1 MLPEYQPAASY
12 FQVDEDGNR
21 VFTPNGW
28 PSEAYIEMQYPNS
41 KRLLVGFGEVDPQMS
56 GYNFS
61 GDEGM
66 IFSQN
71 YIDVPHQV
79 AFGSSGNVHAGCFFD
94 ANVTALAAK
103 TNSSWA
109 ITALGNGTA
118 PTGDV
123 LTSMLLQARNLT
135 SCGISPVVNGTLNNA
150 TADENFKAYA
160 AFVDATTWT
169 WAPGQPVN
177 TSSSEEFENYRCAAL
192 NATSGYWQAS
202 DCSKSLYGACRVDH
216 QPYLWEISDANA
228 PYGRVDLGCDSNSS
242 FDVPRTA
249 LENSYLL
256 SAWRDF
262 RKDGDDDD
270 GGALLWLDLN
280 DVDVTSCWVI
290 GQNTTCPYNHPLS
303 TSSREIAVPVVGGVI
318 VLVLAVLTVL
328 VKCAGNRQ
336 KSKRR
341 RRRGDG
347 GWDYEGVPS

>member
-1 MLPEYQPAASY
+1 MLPQFQPAASY
-12 FQVDEDGNR
+12 FQVDDDAGR
-21 VFTPNGW
+21 VYTPNGW
-28 PSEAYIEMQYPNS
+28 PSEAFIEMQELNS
-41 KRLLVGFGEVDPQMS
+41 KRLLVGFGEIDPQMT
-56 GYNFS
+56 GYNFA
-61 GDEGM
+61 GDEGT

-71 YIDVPHQV
+71 YIDAPRMVT
-79 AFGSSGNVHAGCFFD
+79 FGSSDNVEDGCFFNP
-94 ANVTALAAK
+94 NVTSVAAD
-103 TNSSWA
+103 TNSSWS

-118 PTGDV
+118 PAGAA
-123 LTSMLLQARNLT
+123 LASMLLQARNLT
-135 SCGISPVVNGTLNNA
+135 YCGISPIVNGTLNNA
-150 TADENFKAYA
+150 TADENFEAYA
-160 AFVDATTWT
+160 AFVDATVWT

-177 TSSSEEFENYRCAAL
+177 SSSSEEFENYHCAAL

-202 DCSKSLYGACRVDH
+202 DCSSSLYGACRKGDES
-216 QPYLWEISDANA
+216 YLWKISDANA
-228 PYGRVDLGCDSNSS
+228 PYDRVNLGCDSNST

-256 SAWRDF
+256 AAWREY
-262 RKDGDDDD
+262 RMDDSDND

-280 DVDVTSCWVI
+280 DLDVTSCWVI
-290 GQNTTCPYNHPLS
+290 GQNTTCPYDGPPS
-303 TSSREIAVPVVGGVI
+303 TSTREIAVPVVGGVI